1 LRREFLKWR
10 GWKREIP
17 EVARRVLVTM
27 GGSDPGNVTLEVIQA
42 LQHVDVNGLE
52 AVVVVGGSNPHYA
65 ELQSAVQTSRLSIRL
80 ESNVTDMPAL
90 MAWADVAVSAGG
102 STNWE
107 LAFMGLPALVLILA
121 SNQRPIA
128 ERLDMVRMAVNLGW
142 YSDASPMKIAQV
154 LTQLLKDS
162 KTRAKMSQCGQQLVD
177 GEGIVRVLMH
187 IRGDK
192 LRLRYARESDCKLLW
207 EWANDRETRKLS
219 FSPDPIPWEEHVQWF
234 TRKLLE
240 PSCLFFIAVD
250 REDTPVGQ
258 VRFDIDRDGKAEISV
273 SVDRDKRGLGYGAL
287 LISKAVKEV
296 FHLTCIRSVHAFIK
310 PNNEAS
316 IRAFER
322 SGFKRLNI
330 ENVRGNVAVHYIRV
344 RGDE

>member
-1 LRREFLKWR
+1 
-10 GWKREIP
+10 
-17 EVARRVLVTM
+17 
-27 GGSDPGNVTLEVIQA
+27 
-42 LQHVDVNGLE
+42 
-52 AVVVVGGSNPHYA
+52 
-65 ELQSAVQTSRLSIRL
+65 
-80 ESNVTDMPAL
+80 
-90 MAWADVAVSAGG
+90 
-102 STNWE
+102 
-107 LAFMGLPALVLILA
+107 
-121 SNQRPIA
+121 
-128 ERLDMVRMAVNLGW
+128 
-142 YSDASPMKIAQV
+142 
-154 LTQLLKDS
+154 
-162 KTRAKMSQCGQQLVD
+162 
-177 GEGIVRVLMH
+177 
-187 IRGDK
+187 
-192 LRLRYARESDCKLLW
+192 
-207 EWANDRETRKLS
+207 
-219 FSPDPIPWEEHVQWF
+219 
-234 TRKLLE
+234 LLE